1 MQRYKLTHVFA
12 SLAALCVVVPDADAQ
27 STGPLNPASIQPT
40 VNPSLDA
47 PANGS
52 GFLASTAQ
60 DTAAATPHRDANTAP
75 AGFILTPEIRD
86 QADRMLSDSQTNQRS
101 KTGLQRVAFDNPN
114 DGDDRGFANRA
125 GFTILQGQPQN
136 VADVGVF
143 PVPLG
148 RDARQNNPSYLH
160 SSAKLPRSDEY
171 VYDGSDRE
179 KRIQVDGDWNVYGLD
194 TEDTFGHFDTLDGK
208 RLVSPSNRVA
218 IYAPRFSA
226 VRRVDNLHKSEHTSM
241 VNQFKKKE
249 GSVLS
254 RSTDFSSTTKQ
265 HVAIKSNQQSQ
276 QASGLID
283 QTRGVVA
290 DNVITLRKASKS
302 FRPYENLDLIR
313 WGRFSKS
320 QTARLQAGLL
330 AAKSWTDNL
339 GLQVHSDKVQPVV
352 VNDALSLQ
360 QIVVVETDDDNAI
373 LRVVKI
379 ASKVAARPGE
389 EVEFT
394 IRFDNLSPRK
404 VGNVTLID
412 NLTARLR
419 YVPDSAECSLK
430 GKFIQREN
438 DGGSLML
445 RWEIEEP
452 LAAGKGGVIRFKC
465 RVK

>member
-1 MQRYKLTHVFA
+1 MQRLKLTHVLA
-12 SLAALCVVVPDADAQ
+12 SLAAFCSVAPGANAQ
-27 STGPLNPASIQPT
+27 TIDNTAFSAIQ
-40 VNPSLDA
+40 N
-47 PANGS
+47 
-52 GFLASTAQ
+52 
-60 DTAAATPHRDANTAP
+60 TAAPQRDINTAP
-75 AGFILTPEIRD
+75 AALTPAPEIIE
-86 QADRMLSDSQTNQRS
+86 QADRMLSEMQPNPHIQN
-101 KTGLQRVAFDNPN
+101 GLQRVAYDNPN
-114 DGDDRGFANRA
+114 NGDDRGFAHRA
-125 GFTILQGQPQN
+125 GFTVLQGQPHN

-148 RDARQNNPSYLH
+148 REARQRNPHYRH
-160 SSAKLPRSDEY
+160 NAANMARSDEY

-226 VRRVDNLHKSEHTSM
+226 VRRVDNLHKSERTAI
-241 VNQFKKKE
+241 VNQFKKQE

-265 HVAIKSNQQSQ
+265 NVAIKSNQQSQ
-276 QASGLID
+276 QAFGFSE
-283 QTRGVVA
+283 QTRGVVS
-290 DNVITLRKASKS
+290 DNVMTLRKASKS

-330 AAKSWTDNL
+330 AARSWADNL
-339 GLQVHSDKVQPVV
+339 GLQVHSDKVQPVI

-360 QIVVVETDDDNAI
+360 QVVVVETDDDNAI
-373 LRVVKI
+373 LRVVKV
-379 ASKVAARPGE
+379 ASKVAAGPGE

-394 IRFDNLSPRK
+394 IRFDNLSARK
-404 VGNVTLID
+404 IGNVTLID
-412 NLTARLR
+412 NLTTRLR
-419 YVPDSAECSLK
+419 YIPDSAECSLK

-445 RWEIEEP
+445 RWEIDQP
-452 LAAGKGGVIRFKC
+452 LPSGKGGVIRFKC
-465 RVK
+465 LVK